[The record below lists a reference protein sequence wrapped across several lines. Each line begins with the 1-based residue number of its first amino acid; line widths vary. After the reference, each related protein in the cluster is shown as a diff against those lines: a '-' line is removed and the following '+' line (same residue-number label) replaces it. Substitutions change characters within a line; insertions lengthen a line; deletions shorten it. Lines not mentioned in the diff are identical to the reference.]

1 MKKLF
6 IILTFVFAKSA
17 VIYGQYFQKWPE
29 KGIQIPSK
37 DTFYSVN
44 LRFRIQS
51 RAIYTT
57 MSQNDFSAQ
66 SIEAR
71 VRRMR
76 IGLEGFVLTKR
87 LTYKIQLSI
96 ARGDMDWS
104 SNDNAV
110 VNNSPNVL
118 RDAIVFYQLTP
129 RLQIAFGQGKL
140 PGNRQRVI
148 SSGQQQFVDRSI
160 VNATFNIDRDF
171 GIFANYKNKIGRS
184 TYWLKSAISSG
195 DGRNTNTSIGGGL
208 CYTGR
213 AEFLP
218 FGDFTNGGD
227 YFEGDLEREPEPK
240 LSIASTIS
248 YNDQAMRVGGQLG
261 NDWYQLRNLLVY
273 EADILFKYK
282 GNALYIEYMKRETNN
297 PETINNKNEKR
308 YIYEGSGLNT
318 QLSHIFKNNWEIAGR
333 YAYVIPESSVQYAQ
347 IAVTN
352 YTLGLTKYLAHH
364 KVKIQTNVMYQETD
378 RLNLNTTK
386 TELNNWHFMFQLELG
401 I

>member
-1 MKKLF
+1 
-6 IILTFVFAKSA
+6 
-17 VIYGQYFQKWPE
+17 
-29 KGIQIPSK
+29 
-37 DTFYSVN
+37 
-44 LRFRIQS
+44 
-51 RAIYTT
+51 

-195 DGRNTNTSIGGGL
+195 DGRNTNTSLGGGL

-213 AEFLP
+213 AELLP

-261 NDWYQLRNLLVY
+261 NDLYQLRNLMVY

-308 YIYEGSGLNT
+308 YIYEGIGLNT